1 MLPEA
6 GCPAGNADRGAARG
20 DEKLRR
26 ADRLRSSK
34 DFIRVRRAGRR
45 HSSAHFVAQIAPS
58 RSATGAAAQPARG
71 GLGLAVSRRVGNA
84 VARNRVKRR
93 LREWYR
99 RRRAALPPRTDLVL
113 IARPGAARLGADG
126 IARELA
132 GLLRR

>member
-6 GCPAGNADRGAARG
+6 GCPAGRADRGAARG
-20 DEKLRR
+20 DKKLRR

-34 DFIRVRRAGRR
+34 DFTRVRRKGRR

-58 RSATGAAAQPARG
+58 RPATGATAQLARG

-99 RRRAALPPRTDLVL
+99 RRRAALPPGTDLVL
-113 IARPGAARLGADG
+113 IARPGAARLSADG

>member
-1 MLPEA
+1 M
-6 GCPAGNADRGAARG
+6 
-20 DEKLRR
+20 RR
-26 ADRLRSSK
+26 E
-34 DFIRVRRAGRR
+34 GRR
-45 HSSAHFVAQIAPS
+45 HGSAHFVAQIAPS
-58 RSATGAAAQPARG
+58 RPASAVGAPPERG

-99 RRRAALPPRTDLVL
+99 RRRAVLPPGTDLVV

-126 IARELA
+126 IAREIA